1 MKKSIILLLCLLAML
16 TACDKPD
23 ATPDTQS
30 STASASISSNAVS
43 SEADVNDEYAIH
55 DIPEDMLTVEQSKKT
70 FSEAGVSVAVPA
82 SWKGL
87 EQKDDNG
94 ASYFFLHPELNDK
107 CSFEFSFKNSEYY
120 YKRTAEE
127 YLIYISNAKRK
138 NVKINAY
145 TKQQLNE
152 YWGVKVI
159 SSYTADDT
167 EFIRIDYDYVVVGNR
182 LYHFTIVYPAAQS
195 DSFEEDFISILDSIE
210 LRETK

>member
-1 MKKSIILLLCLLAML
+1 MKKSIILLLCLMALL

-23 ATPDTQS
+23 ANSGTQS
-30 STASASISSNAVS
+30 SAASASIGSDAAS
-43 SEADVNDEYAIH
+43 SEADVNDEYALH
-55 DIPEDMLTVEQSKKT
+55 DIPEDMLTVEQSKT
-70 FSEAGVSVAVPA
+70 IFSEAGVSVAVPVT
-82 SWKGL
+82 WKGF

-94 ASYFFLHPELNDK
+94 ASYSFRHPELDDK
-107 CSFEFSFKNSEYY
+107 CSFELSFRNSEYY
-120 YKRTAEE
+120 YKRTEEE

-159 SSYTADDT
+159 SSYTTDDT

-182 LYHFTIVYPAAQS
+182 LYHFTIVYPASQS
-195 DSFEEDFISILDSIE
+195 DNFEEDFISILDSIE
-210 LRETK
+210 LREVK